1 LVDIAE
7 TPKDVC
13 RLEALK
19 PPNVPSMSERYKL
32 AVAKE
37 RRLEVATLLVSK
49 ANDKN
54 ARGHED
60 IDNYNDNTVMVM

>member
-1 LVDIAE
+1 
-7 TPKDVC
+7 
-13 RLEALK
+13 
-19 PPNVPSMSERYKL
+19 MSERYKL